1 MLQID
6 ETDMLEFFEQEP
18 EVGEDGIWSCWRYE
32 HQGIE
37 LVLSIWPYD
46 EDVLI
51 SLRQVS
57 PENELLDFKILGAN
71 RVRVFNDEKRP
82 FVEVE
87 YPAGSSSTGTQFTR
101 VARLYVRPDLHVS
114 ITEN

>member
-1 MLQID
+1 MLRVN
-6 ETDMLEFFEQEP
+6 ETDMLEFFEREP
-18 EVGEDGIWSCWRYE
+18 EVSEHGIGSCWRYE
-32 HQGIE
+32 HRGFE
-37 LVLSIWPYD
+37 LALSIWPYD

-51 SLRQVS
+51 SLRQIS
-57 PENELLDFKILGAN
+57 PENDLLDFKILGAN
-71 RVRVFNDEKRP
+71 RVRVFNSEKRP

-101 VARLYVRPDLHVS
+101 VARLYVRPDIHVA